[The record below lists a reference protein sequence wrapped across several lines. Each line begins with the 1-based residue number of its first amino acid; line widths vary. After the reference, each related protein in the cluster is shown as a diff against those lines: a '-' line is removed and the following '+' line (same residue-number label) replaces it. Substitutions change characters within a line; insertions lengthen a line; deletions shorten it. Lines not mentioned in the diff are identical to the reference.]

1 VVIFSL
7 GDYFL
12 ASFLSYKSYDL
23 ARVELNGDF
32 RALVVKISFRRLVFI
47 IIHLARVELN
57 ARLIRFRL
65 IHLFLFLLFCC
76 I

>member
-1 VVIFSL
+1 MVIFL
-7 GDYFL
+7 LVDYFL
-12 ASFLSYKSYDL
+12 ALFLSYKSYGL

-32 RALVVKISFRRLVFI
+32 RALIVKISFRRLVFI
-47 IIHLARVELN
+47 KIHLARVELS
-57 ARLIRFRL
+57 ARLVRFRL